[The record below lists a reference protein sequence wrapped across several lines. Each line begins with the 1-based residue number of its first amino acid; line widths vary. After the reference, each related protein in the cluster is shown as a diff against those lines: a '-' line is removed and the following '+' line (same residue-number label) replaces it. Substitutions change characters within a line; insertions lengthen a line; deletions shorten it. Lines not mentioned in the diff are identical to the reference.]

1 MSTSSTAVWLLL
13 VLAILAVVVGRLSRS
28 LGPIG
33 LIITVVLVIVLIRLA
48 RNLLQVLSG
57 RRGNDPQRAATKNV
71 TPQEGWL
78 PPGDQAD
85 ARPASG
91 SVRTPA
97 PSVIVVEPQAGTE
110 RLEAKLEALDRLRA
124 TGAVTADE
132 YEAKRAQL
140 IADF

>member
-1 MSTSSTAVWLLL
+1 VWLLL
-13 VLAILAVVVGRLSRS
+13 VLAMLAVVVGRLSRS
-28 LGPIG
+28 LGPVG

-48 RNLLQVLSG
+48 RDLLQALS
-57 RRGNDPQRAATKNV
+57 RRSGDDRQRVATKNV
-71 TPQEGWL
+71 TPREGWL

-85 ARPASG
+85 PRSASG
-91 SVRTPA
+91 SVRGPA
-97 PSVIVVEPQAGTE
+97 PPSVIVVEPQDGTH

>member
-1 MSTSSTAVWLLL
+1 ML
-13 VLAILAVVVGRLSRS
+13 VVVAARLSRS
-28 LGPIG
+28 LGPVG
-33 LIITVVLVIVLIRLA
+33 LILTIVLVLILLKLVRD
-48 RNLLQVLSG
+48 LLQA
-57 RRGNDPQRAATKNV
+57 RFRAPGPNRQPSTKNV

-85 ARPASG
+85 PRPASG
-91 SVRTPA
+91 SVRAPA
-97 PSVIVVEPQAGTE
+97 PSVIVVEPQDGTQ

-124 TGAVTADE
+124 TGAVTDDE